1 MSGWVY
7 ILTNKPSGTLYVGVT
22 ANPAQRIWDHRTG
35 NGGVFTRRYKL
46 RRLVYAEQHD
56 RIEQAIQREA
66 LIKSW
71 PRAWK
76 VRLIPGLTPTGLTC
90 TIKSTNSQH
99 AVGNLVDPKPKPGDD
114 AGF

>member
-7 ILTNKPSGTLYVGVT
+7 ILTNKPNGVLYTGVT
-22 ANPAQRIWDHRTG
+22 AKLPQRIWDHRAG
-35 NGGVFTRRYKL
+35 QGGEFTRRYKL
-46 RRLVYAEQHD
+46 KRLVYIEQHD

-76 VRLIPGLTPTGLTC
+76 VRLITAANPTW
-90 TIKSTNSQH
+90 
-99 AVGNLVDPKPKPGDD
+99 DD
-114 AGF
+114 LYSHII

>member
-7 ILTNKPSGTLYVGVT
+7 ILTNKRNGILYVGVT
-22 ANPAQRIWDHRTG
+22 ANLPQRIWDHRNG
-35 NGGVFTRRYKL
+35 NGGMFTRRYKL
-46 RRLVYAEQHD
+46 YRLVYVEQHE

-76 VRLIPGLTPTGLTC
+76 VRLITGL
-90 TIKSTNSQH
+90 NS
-99 AVGNLVDPKPKPGDD
+99 DWDD
-114 AGF
+114 LYDQING